1 MAQSNERKQ
10 SGTSSSGST
19 SDDSLADP
27 CWFNA
32 DQLAEEVGCSVRR
45 VRDLIQLG
53 LVRRAVGQGRARQ
66 YTWSHVK
73 QLRAV
78 LHALDEANLTRGEL
92 LWVLD
97 RDTPSRLRR
106 QARDLEQLA
115 GPRDRAARVLEVR
128 VEGVLTVSIAG
139 PIARHQRHLLRQ
151 ALGTFAQD
159 LRAKAD
165 FAESLRAR
173 LATPSLLVRDAGVA

>member
-1 MAQSNERKQ
+1 MAQSKERMQ
-10 SGTSSSGST
+10 SGTSPSSGT
-19 SDDSLADP
+19 SDDSPADP
-27 CWFNA
+27 SWLNA
-32 DQLAEEVGCSVRR
+32 AQLAEEVGCSVRR

-53 LVRRAVGQGRARQ
+53 LVRRAVGQGRARR
-66 YTWSHVK
+66 YAPSHAK

-78 LHALDEANLTRGEL
+78 LHALDEANLPRGEL

-115 GPRDRAARVLEVR
+115 EPRGRAARVVEVR

-139 PIARHQRHLLRQ
+139 PIARHQRQLLSQ
-151 ALGTFAQD
+151 ALGTVAQE

-165 FAESLRAR
+165 FAERLRAR
-173 LATPSLLVRDAGVA
+173 LATPTLLNRDATVA